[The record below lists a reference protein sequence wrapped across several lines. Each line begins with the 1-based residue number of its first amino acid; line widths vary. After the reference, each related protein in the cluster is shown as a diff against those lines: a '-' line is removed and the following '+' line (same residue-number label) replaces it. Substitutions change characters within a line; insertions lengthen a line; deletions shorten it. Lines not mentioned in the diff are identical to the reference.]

1 MKSAPGYVHDGEA
14 EISLAGMLLVAD
26 VGEAEAVGLQMGR
39 K

>member
-1 MKSAPGYVHDGEA
+1 MKSAPGYVHDGEV

-26 VGEAEAVGLQMGR
+26 VGEAVGLQMGR